1 MLYHFGVMHYQE
13 QDYKM
18 TGNHCN
24 LDNNNIP
31 QDKKT
36 YSPEETRRE
45 FLYLTTAGFG
55 VVAVASVIAPLVGQ
69 MQPDK
74 SVLAMSTTEVDLS
87 SIPAGETKTVKWRGK
102 PVFVKHRT
110 PEQIKEMAD
119 VPMSDLK
126 DPQVDAQRVT
136 AGKEEWLVVVGS
148 CTHLGCV
155 PSSNMG
161 EFEGG
166 WYCPCHGSH
175 YDAAGRIRKG
185 PAPKNLE
192 VPTYNFI
199 PNDKIVIG

>member
-1 MLYHFGVMHYQE
+1 V
-13 QDYKM
+13 
-18 TGNHCN
+18 TGNSCN
-24 LDNNNIP
+24 LNNNTHDD
-31 QDKKT
+31 DKNDNKKP
-36 YSPEETRRE
+36 YSADETRRE

-55 VVAVASVIAPLVGQ
+55 VVAVASVVSPLVGQ

-74 SVLAMSTTEVDLS
+74 SVLALSSTEVELS
-87 SIPAGETKTVKWRGK
+87 GIATGETRTVKWRGK

-110 PEQIKEMAD
+110 PEQIKEMTD
-119 VPMSDLK
+119 VPMADLK
-126 DPQVDAQRVT
+126 DPQPDSARVT

-192 VPTYNFI
+192 VPTYNFTS
-199 PNDKIVIG
+199 NDKIVIG

>member
-1 MLYHFGVMHYQE
+1 
-13 QDYKM
+13 M
-18 TGNHCN
+18 TGNSCN
-24 LDNNNIP
+24 LNNHDASTDN
-31 QDKKT
+31 KCA

-55 VVAVASVIAPLVGQ
+55 VVAVASVVSPLIGQ

-74 SVLAMSTTEVDLS
+74 SVLALSTTEVDLA
-87 SIPAGETKTVKWRGK
+87 SISEGQTKTVKWRGK

-110 PEQIKEMAD
+110 AEQIKEMAD

-126 DPQVDAQRVT
+126 DPQNDSQRVKT
-136 AGKEEWLVVVGS
+136 GNEQWLVVVGS

-175 YDAAGRIRKG
+175 YDASGRIRKG

-192 VPTYNFI
+192 VPTYSFI
-199 PNDKIVIG
+199 SNDKVVIG